1 MKKYKIIGRSLD
13 VFAEQKRGMT
23 IMKKYVLVLSLFLS
37 FSAKAEIKT
46 YECGEQCTATL
57 DTESGIMRVEG
68 NGEMRGYNAIERYHL
83 PWTDDK
89 RYIKKVVIDDG
100 ITNVGSYAFFACTYI
115 KTIELSKSV
124 QYVDCAF
131 DEIAGI
137 QSVTMYDTTVWL
149 DQDNFNDSSNSPNIK
164 INCYGDLERCK
175 TNFLNTKNMKSATTF
190 YYKGKKIYT
199 IDEANKV
206 AGKVNSVKI
215 RYR

>member
-23 IMKKYVLVLSLFLS
+23 MMKKYVLILSLFLS

-46 YECGEQCTATL
+46 YQCGDDCTATL
-57 DTESGIMRVEG
+57 DDNGVLRVSGTGAMWKYNVET
-68 NGEMRGYNAIERYHL
+68 R
-83 PWTDDK
+83 DDAPLSFNS
-89 RYIKKVVIDDG
+89 RIRTVIVEEG
-100 ITNVGSYAFFACTYI
+100 ITSVGSFTFYACPNI
-115 KTIELSKSV
+115 KTIELAKSV
-124 QYVDCAF
+124 ENVYHGAF
-131 DEIAGI
+131 DEDGKV
-137 QSVTMYDTTVWL
+137 QSVTMYDSTVWQS
-149 DQDNFNDSSNSPNIK
+149 QDNFNDWDSSPNIK

>member
-1 MKKYKIIGRSLD
+1 
-13 VFAEQKRGMT
+13 
-23 IMKKYVLVLSLFLS
+23 MKKYVLILSLFLS
-37 FSAKAEIKT
+37 FSAMAEIKT

-68 NGEMRGYNAIERYHL
+68 NGEMRGYNEIERFHL
-83 PWTDDK
+83 PWTDDR

-100 ITNVGSYAFFACTYI
+100 ITNVGSYAFYGCYNI
-115 KTIELSKSV
+115 ETIELSKSV
-124 QYVDCAF
+124 QHVGAGAF
-131 DEIAGI
+131 DEI
-137 QSVTMYDTTVWL
+137 QKLKSVTMYDTTIWNGQGNL
-149 DQDNFNDSSNSPNIK
+149 NDSGNNPNIN
-164 INCYGDLERCK
+164 IHCYGDLERCK

>member
-1 MKKYKIIGRSLD
+1 MKR
-13 VFAEQKRGMT
+13 T
-23 IMKKYVLVLSLFLS
+23 VLVLSLLIS
-37 FSAKAEIKT
+37 FSAMAEIKI

-83 PWTDDK
+83 PWTDDR

-100 ITNVGSYAFFACTYI
+100 ITNVGSYAFFACTNI

-137 QSVTMYDTTVWL
+137 QSVTMHDTTVWL

-164 INCYGDLERCK
+164 INCYGDLEQCK
-175 TNFLNTKNMKSATTF
+175 TNFLNTEKMKSVANF
-190 YYKGKKIYT
+190 NYKGKRIYT
-199 IDEANKV
+199 IKEAEN
-206 AGKVNSVKI
+206 ATGEVNTFSI